1 MSLAVY
7 VNAPVGDK
15 EPVTWVATGQQA
27 LANTFVWD
35 ASNMQTLA
43 VLQTGQKSINMYVP
57 SMRQCSSYTNLLCVV
72 SSPTCS
78 DPSLFLNFLAFQ

>member
-43 VLQTGQKSINMYVP
+43 VLQTGQKSINMYVHFVRYLIRRALCDLIP
-57 SMRQCSSYTNLLCVV
+57 ALSMLTFN
-72 SSPTCS
+72 
-78 DPSLFLNFLAFQ
+78 